1 MVCLSNQCTTL
12 ISIHY
17 GADISSSDALRRRF
31 IVNDNNKHYAYFI
44 NKVKREIVVIV
55 EALSFVYTSDSS
67 GEWSCLHTV
76 IFLECD
82 VRLHAPM

>member
-1 MVCLSNQCTTL
+1 MNDVYH
-12 ISIHY
+12 I
-17 GADISSSDALRRRF
+17 RRF
-31 IVNDNNKHYAYFI
+31 IVNDNNMNYAYFI

-76 IFLECD
+76 INLNVMFVCTPQCSLRD
-82 VRLHAPM
+82 PSKVT